1 MNLLIGENMK
11 RIRRERGLT
20 QEEVAAHLGIS
31 FQSISKWERGDGY
44 PDITMLP
51 ALANYLG
58 ISIDE
63 LLGVSEIEKN
73 NQYCEINQTWDE
85 NNKKGLHQENVAL
98 MRQSL
103 KTFPNNALLLVQL
116 STSLE
121 KLDGTNEEKL
131 RYLRESIAV
140 QEQILRYG
148 EDSEVRGATLFN
160 ICFAYW
166 KIGEHDKALEQ
177 ARKLPNLYKARENAL
192 IYFLQGEEKHKVAKE
207 ALTPIAW
214 VIAHHMTALYETEN
228 DPIYLTKAEKILDIL
243 LASETENN
251 IIQSIREQIRKRVS
265 Q

>member
-1 MNLLIGENMK
+1 MNLLIGENIK
-11 RIRRERGLT
+11 RIRRERDLT

-51 ALANYLG
+51 ALANYFK
-58 ISIDE
+58 ISVDE
-63 LLGVSEIEKN
+63 LLGMSEIEKN
-73 NQYCEINQTWDE
+73 DKYDEINRIWTE
-85 NNKKGLHQENVAL
+85 NNKNGLHSENVAL

-121 KLDGTNEEKL
+121 KLDGTDDEKL

-148 EDSEVRGATLFN
+148 EDSEVRGATLYN

-166 KIGEHDKALEQ
+166 KVGEFDKALEQ

-192 IYFLQGEEKHKVAKE
+192 VYFLKGEERHQIAKE
-207 ALTPIAW
+207 ALIPIAW
-214 VIAHHMTALYETEN
+214 VIAHHLTALYETEN
-228 DPIYLTKAEKILDIL
+228 DPAYLCKASQILDIL
-243 LASETENN
+243 FSGDKEDDF
-251 IIQSIREQIRKRVS
+251 IKSIRERIS
-265 Q
+265 L